1 MWSPDRSARTY
12 VTVLYIASPMNEESR
27 RSFVTWMLVVATL
40 VTLGVAIQQHWRVTL
55 KLQDPLGGHIND
67 FDRWMIMA
75 PRFLHDRVD
84 YVDDQ
89 FPTPPLSLL
98 VLAPFTA
105 LSRPVAQFAWVW
117 VKLPLALLVFAL
129 AAGSCRARARG

>member
-1 MWSPDRSARTY
+1 MIRFPLRFVAWLLVAAT
-12 VTVLYIASPMNEESR
+12 IA
-27 RSFVTWMLVVATL
+27 
-40 VTLGVAIQQHWRVTL
+40 TLGVAAQQHYRVTL
-55 KLQDPLGGHIND
+55 KLQDPSGGHIND

-98 VLAPFTA
+98 ALAPFTL
-105 LSRPVAQFAWVW
+105 LSRPAAQFAWVCF
-117 VKLPLALLVFAL
+117 KLPLAWLVFAL
-129 AAGSCRARARG
+129 SA

>member
-1 MWSPDRSARTY
+1 MRIAALLIGLGAATAFAEGTPSERTDLTRPY
-12 VTVLYIASPMNEESR
+12 ERA
-27 RSFVTWMLVVATL
+27 A
-40 VTLGVAIQQHWRVTL
+40 QQYYRVTL

-98 VLAPFTA
+98 AIAPFTA
-105 LSRPVAQFAWVW
+105 LSRPADSSTAVVIWDVVIGIW
-117 VKLPLALLVFAL
+117 DL
-129 AAGSCRARARG
+129 R